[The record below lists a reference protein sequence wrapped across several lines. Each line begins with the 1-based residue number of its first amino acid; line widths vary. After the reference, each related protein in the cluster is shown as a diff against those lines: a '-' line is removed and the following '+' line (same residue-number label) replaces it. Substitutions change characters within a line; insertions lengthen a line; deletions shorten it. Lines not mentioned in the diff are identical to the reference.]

1 MLNDGSGFKRINS
14 LCKDAG
20 IRFSHESD
28 ELGFKFKTYSSRSKF
43 ANNYDMINCA
53 VSNYRSMANT
63 GASLDAATLSFCDT
77 LNEEALKATTEYE
90 AEIGKKISTN

>member
-1 MLNDGSGFKRINS
+1 MGYGINCLRFHSHCPPEAAFK
-14 LCKDAG
+14 AA
-20 IRFSHESD
+20 D
-28 ELGFKFKTYSSRSKF
+28 ELGFKFKTYSSRAKF

-63 GASLDAATLSFCDT
+63 GASLDAATLSFCST
-77 LNEEALKATTEYE
+77 LNEETAKATTEYE